1 MKQSWYKPM
10 KHCLLFIILSTGSS
24 VIAQEAET
32 TTGDSAS
39 PETMTEASLKK
50 NEINVDTIE
59 DGETEAE
66 VVEEVV
72 MDARSEEVQKTAV
85 LRVIVVQMGE
95 DNQPIKDARVIVTY
109 NNAKEFGRKTDS
121 AGVAL
126 LTDLPYGKVDVDV
139 TSSGRHSDG
148 RALVLEKPEE
158 TLTFILKHRDLAK

>member
-39 PETMTEASLKK
+39 PETMTEASLKN